1 MAELELEAHVAI
13 LVLPGGRTD
22 MDVVVGLV
30 EAPVEEIETVTRQV
44 PILPIVKAEPER
56 IKPDEVGPD
65 ARLEDQLVGL
75 DDIPPNVGGVEID
88 VKTGLEQL
96 IFLFLKLDFL
106 VLCGRILRRDSG
118 TGERN
123 GANGRR
129 DNCHQPVHR
138 FPFITWVNPSTTH
151 YLSPHGAKRRIVYQN
166 LAHKGA
172 GKFDIISEYG

>member
-1 MAELELEAHVAI
+1 M
-13 LVLPGGRTD
+13 T
-22 MDVVVGLV
+22 
-30 EAPVEEIETVTRQV
+30 
-44 PILPIVKAEPER
+44 
-56 IKPDEVGPD
+56 
-65 ARLEDQLVGL
+65 
-75 DDIPPNVGGVEID
+75 
-88 VKTGLEQL
+88 
-96 IFLFLKLDFL
+96 
-106 VLCGRILRRDSG
+106 RILSFLLLLILSATTSVAQRCRVFGVVRDQDGAPIELANVRIPGTAIGTSCDLQGRYSLTFESRDSG